1 MNLHALQPGYMLSE
15 YRIDKLIGEGGFGL
29 TYLAFDTNLDK
40 SVAIKEYMPSDFA
53 LRQDDTNIVPKSVV
67 TEDMYK
73 WGLEAFLQE
82 AKTLAKFNAPNIVQ
96 IYRFFKANGT
106 AYLVMEYLEGGCL
119 SDFFPKNESYQDEQT
134 RVLMSEARVRN
145 IIGPIMNGLQQVHD
159 GGILHRDIKP
169 SNIMFN
175 KDKTPVLIDFGAAR
189 QAIEE
194 KSRSLT
200 AILTP
205 GYAPLEQYS
214 SKANLGPH
222 TDIYAL
228 AAVAYLCLTGKKPDE
243 ATDRIINDE
252 IQVLAN
258 RSNASAFLK
267 SVDWGL
273 AVSAKDMPQSLKTWY
288 DAWDIADYPS
298 TVPFEPPV
306 LEKEI
311 QKEPA
316 VRSAPE
322 LYPPPQGEPKPDQ
335 PVVLNGNKQ
344 AKSPNT
350 SNIAVKKLMV
360 ISGFCL
366 VFLFSIIANVLY
378 YGPSESEG
386 SFAHDVKNLSEQ
398 FDLIAADSTIDN
410 KAFKLFIEQYEL
422 SPVMVQGQWK
432 SNVYLERMK
441 HQNSTELGHQIKN
454 NKIKQMLDKLEDFEF
469 DQVDRDKLS
478 VDSQLKLKI
487 HQVEMDETLS
497 SISRKYDIALG
508 KLLAQNPGN
517 GDKIFPGQKLVIPND
532 KNSASQIVDV
542 IELKRTFNVVNRDK
556 ELGLDNLKAFY
567 LVWVRLNAST
577 KLGIFN
583 YTGFLTLNSR
593 LQGELTAINQ
603 GVKVRSNIERA
614 WVKLIA
620 NKFAK
625 VKRKMRHLSL

>member
-1 MNLHALQPGYMLSE
+1 MLSE

-273 AVSAKDMPQSLKTWY
+273 AVSAKDRPQILKTWY
-288 DAWDIADYPS
+288 DAWYIAD
-298 TVPFEPPV
+298 
-306 LEKEI
+306 
-311 QKEPA
+311 
-316 VRSAPE
+316 
-322 LYPPPQGEPKPDQ
+322 
-335 PVVLNGNKQ
+335 
-344 AKSPNT
+344 
-350 SNIAVKKLMV
+350 
-360 ISGFCL
+360 
-366 VFLFSIIANVLY
+366 
-378 YGPSESEG
+378 
-386 SFAHDVKNLSEQ
+386 
-398 FDLIAADSTIDN
+398 
-410 KAFKLFIEQYEL
+410 
-422 SPVMVQGQWK
+422 
-432 SNVYLERMK
+432 
-441 HQNSTELGHQIKN
+441 
-454 NKIKQMLDKLEDFEF
+454 
-469 DQVDRDKLS
+469 
-478 VDSQLKLKI
+478 
-487 HQVEMDETLS
+487 
-497 SISRKYDIALG
+497 
-508 KLLAQNPGN
+508 
-517 GDKIFPGQKLVIPND
+517 
-532 KNSASQIVDV
+532 
-542 IELKRTFNVVNRDK
+542 
-556 ELGLDNLKAFY
+556 
-567 LVWVRLNAST
+567 
-577 KLGIFN
+577 
-583 YTGFLTLNSR
+583 
-593 LQGELTAINQ
+593 
-603 GVKVRSNIERA
+603 
-614 WVKLIA
+614 
-620 NKFAK
+620 
-625 VKRKMRHLSL
+625 